1 MNLDHPQARAE
12 PAADAG
18 LPLEV
23 RRSAVHGDGAF
34 ATRGLARGS
43 RVGVYAGRRYAPG
56 ELVDA
61 SWDNALTY
69 LFGLSDGTCIDGR
82 EGGNAT
88 RHINHSCAPNCA
100 AVEVLAEDGTVDI
113 VIHTLRRVRAGEEL
127 FIDYALDIGE
137 QSPEAYL
144 CRCGSRR
151 CRGTMAREADDRPT
165 GAESSA
171 ESSAGGGREAPQDLP
186 PARPS
191 HPPHSPA

>member
-12 PAADAG
+12 PTAGDA

-61 SWDNALTY
+61 RWDNALTY
-69 LFGLSDGTCIDGR
+69 LFGLSDGSCIDGR

-100 AVEVLAEDGTVDI
+100 AVEVTAEDGTVDI

-137 QSPEAYL
+137 QAPEAYL

-151 CRGTMAREADDRPT
+151 CRGTMAREAEAEA
-165 GAESSA
+165 GAGA
-171 ESSAGGGREAPQDLP
+171 DAGHEAAPDSL
-186 PARPS
+186 PARSPQ
-191 HPPHSPA
+191 PPHSPA